1 MSPDRPDRR
10 ARIEQLRDRAL
21 DMSDGT
27 RRAFLDAACGAD
39 EGLRAE
45 VEALVRAIRA
55 TRGGTPF
62 EAPMTEPAAPV
73 RPEPPAAPEPE
84 AEPELERVPE
94 PEPADEPA
102 LEPAAPSTALE
113 GAPITEYADR
123 HRLDLRER
131 LALFADACECVQS
144 EHERGFIRGFLQP
157 AFVRVSEA
165 NGRAVVKLASPNAV
179 GIERLWASPEYL
191 SPEQLGSQGRDVD
204 TRTDVYS
211 LGVVLYELLTGQ
223 LPFDVDAL
231 HRAGAM
237 EAQRLVASVPPPLP
251 STRMGHAAAEA
262 REAAHARN
270 STPAALERELRGELD
285 AIVLRAM
292 ASARGER
299 YRTAHALAL
308 EVQRFLAHEPVRAVD
323 STPLYVVGKF
333 ARRNRAAMVGVVLLG
348 AAIVVVVAA
357 VGAALWR
364 ADAQRAQAER
374 ELAAARETS
383 LSSRLELAA
392 ARLAQHQLDEAV
404 AIARPLVAQTQGA
417 FGASDARTLAAIET
431 LARALAAKG
440 ERTPEVAALWRRAV
454 ALRGESARD
463 SLATAARMALGDALA
478 REGAIAGADSAYAA
492 ALASHRS
499 RGALAAEGLVALE
512 ALASTR
518 AALGRAADAES
529 LSREALARAEALY
542 GPAHEVA
549 SRARHALARALA
561 AQGRAREA
569 LPLAQQSAR
578 DLAASLG
585 PGSVAAIEALEL
597 TGACERAAG
606 RRGEAERDLRRALA
620 LRTAAHGA
628 DDARTLAA
636 AAALAGVLRDANRTA
651 EAAPLYQRTL
661 ETQRRVLGERDA
673 ATAAT
678 AFDFARL
685 RLRQRRLAEALP
697 LLDLAASADDGVP
710 ARDRLLYGTAYGA
723 SLTEARQY
731 TRAESVLAAARK
743 ASTPQVGPDDSL
755 AVRHAD
761 ALTRLRELAA
771 APAPAPAAPR
781 AGKRPVHAS
790 HR

>member
-1 MSPDRPDRR
+1 MSPDRLDRR

-27 RRAFLDAACGAD
+27 RHAFLEAACGSD
-39 EGLRAE
+39 ESLRAE
-45 VEALVRAIRA
+45 VEALVRSIRA

-62 EAPMTEPAAPV
+62 ATPVTDAAAPMPVTE
-73 RPEPPAAPEPE
+73 PEPE
-84 AEPELERVPE
+84 RDAEAEAEPE

-102 LEPAAPSTALE
+102 LASATPAVALD
-113 GAPITEYADR
+113 GSPITEYADR

-131 LALFADACECVQS
+131 LALFADACECVQG

-157 AFVRVSEA
+157 AFVRVTEA
-165 NGRAVVKLASPNAV
+165 NGRAVVKLASPNSV
-179 GIERLWASPEYL
+179 GVERLWASPEYL

-231 HRAGAM
+231 HRAGAV

-270 STPAALERELRGELD
+270 STPVALERELRGELD

-292 ASARGER
+292 ASTRGER

-333 ARRNRAAMVGVVLLG
+333 ARRNRAAMVGVGLLG
-348 AAIVVVVAA
+348 AAIVVIVAG

-364 ADAQRAQAER
+364 ADTQRAQAER
-374 ELAAARETS
+374 ELAAAREIS

-392 ARLAQHQLDEAV
+392 ARLAQHRLDEAV
-404 AIARPLVAQTQGA
+404 AIARPLVPQTQAA
-417 FGASDARTLAAIET
+417 FGATDARTLAAIET
-431 LARALAAKG
+431 LARALAARG
-440 ERTPEVAALWRRAV
+440 DRAPEVAALWRRAV
-454 ALRGESARD
+454 TLRGDSARD
-463 SLATAARMALGDALA
+463 SLAIAARMALGDALA
-478 REGAIAGADSAYAA
+478 HEGALAGADSAYAA
-492 ALASHRS
+492 ALAAHRS
-499 RGALAAEGLVALE
+499 RGALAAEGLVALQ
-512 ALASTR
+512 ALAGTR
-518 AALGRAADAES
+518 AALGHAADAES
-529 LSREALARAEALY
+529 LAREALARGEALF
-542 GPAHEVA
+542 GPAHEVT
-549 SRARHALARALA
+549 SRARFSLARALA

-578 DLAASLG
+578 DLATTLG
-585 PGSVAAIEALEL
+585 PDSVAAIEALEL
-597 TGACERAAG
+597 TAACERAAG
-606 RRGEAERDLRRALA
+606 RRGEAERDLRRVLA

-628 DDARTLAA
+628 LDARTLATA
-636 AAALAGVLRDANRTA
+636 RALAGVLRDANRTA

-661 ETQRRVLGERDA
+661 DAQRRVLGDRDA

-697 LLDLAASADDGVP
+697 LLDLAASAESGVSP
-710 ARDRLLYGTAYGA
+710 RDRLLYGTAYGA

-731 TRAESVLAAARK
+731 ARAESVLAAARK
-743 ASTPQVGPDDSL
+743 ASTPQVSADDSL
-755 AVRHAD
+755 ALRHAD
-761 ALTRLRELAA
+761 ALTRLRELASA
-771 APAPAPAAPR
+771 PSAPATH
-781 AGKRPVHAS
+781 AG

>member
-1 MSPDRPDRR
+1 MSPDRSDRR

-21 DMSDGT
+21 EMSDGT
-27 RRAFLDAACGAD
+27 RHAFLEAACGAD
-39 EGLRAE
+39 ESLRAE
-45 VEALVRAIRA
+45 VEALVRSIRA

-62 EAPMTEPAAPV
+62 ATPMTEVAAPMLSV
-73 RPEPPAAPEPE
+73 PMEAQGAE
-84 AEPELERVPE
+84 AEPTSAL
-94 PEPADEPA
+94 EPADEPA
-102 LEPAAPSTALE
+102 LASVTPSAAPDADRE
-113 GAPITEYADR
+113 GVPITEYADR

-131 LALFADACECVQS
+131 LALFADACECVQG

-157 AFVRVSEA
+157 AFVRVTEA
-165 NGRAVVKLASPNAV
+165 NGRAVVKLASPNSV
-179 GIERLWASPEYL
+179 GVELLWASPEYL

-231 HRAGAM
+231 HRAGAV

-270 STPAALERELRGELD
+270 STPAALERDLRGELD

-292 ASARGER
+292 ASGRGER

-333 ARRNRAAMVGVVLLG
+333 ARRNRAAMVGVSLLG
-348 AAIVVVVAA
+348 AAIVLVVAA

-374 ELAAARETS
+374 DLAAAREIS
-383 LSSRLELAA
+383 LSSRLELAT

-404 AIARPLVAQTQGA
+404 AIARPLVPQTQAA
-417 FGASDARTLAAIET
+417 FGATDARTLAAIET
-431 LARALAAKG
+431 LARALAARG
-440 ERTPEVAALWRRAV
+440 DRAPEVTALWRRAV
-454 ALRGESARD
+454 ALHGDSASD
-463 SLATAARMALGDALA
+463 SLAIAAGMALGDALA
-478 REGAIAGADSAYAA
+478 REGALAGADSAYAA
-492 ALASHRS
+492 ALAGHRS
-499 RGALAAEGLVALE
+499 RGALAAEGLVALQ
-512 ALASTR
+512 ALAGTR
-518 AALGRAADAES
+518 AALGQAADAES
-529 LSREALARAEALY
+529 LAREALARGESLF
-542 GPAHEVA
+542 GPAHEVT
-549 SRARHALARALA
+549 SRARFSLARSLA

-569 LPLAQQSAR
+569 LPLALQAAR
-578 DLAASLG
+578 DLAAALG
-585 PGSVAAIEALEL
+585 PDSVAAIEALEL
-597 TGACERAAG
+597 TASCEQAAG

-620 LRTAAHGA
+620 ARTEAHGA
-628 DDARTLAA
+628 LDPRTLATA
-636 AAALAGVLRDANRTA
+636 RALAGVLRDGNRTA

-661 ETQRRVLGERDA
+661 DAQRRVLGERDA

-697 LLDLAASADDGVP
+697 LLDLAASAETGVS

-731 TRAESVLAAARK
+731 ARAESVLAAARK
-743 ASTPQVGPDDSL
+743 ASTPQVSATDSL

-761 ALTRLRELAA
+761 ALTRLRERASA
-771 APAPAPAAPR
+771 SPAPAPKR
-781 AGKRPVHAS
+781 STHAG